1 MAQND
6 DTLTRRQLFKNLAF
20 TATAASAVNSACTT
34 NARAAIPP
42 RMPR

>member
-20 TATAASAVNSACTT
+20 TATAASASTAT
-34 NARAAIPP
+34 ARPGSGW
-42 RMPR
+42 